1 MADFDT
7 SRTADRA
14 HDLMMDALGLAELM
28 EMPKTETINGK
39 EVKFIKHRLDY
50 FAEAVREMQTAA
62 KYAAEEIRDLL
73 QVIEDA
79 RKAEA

>member
-1 MADFDT
+1 
-7 SRTADRA
+7 
-14 HDLMMDALGLAELM
+14 MMDALGLAELM
-28 EMPKTETINGK
+28 EMPKTETIDGE

-50 FAEAVREMQTAA
+50 FAEVVREMQTAA

-79 RKAEA
+79 RRAEA